1 MLEAEGLNGRAAQL
15 EESISQLHWELSAAL
30 EHHQTAP
37 AGLEL
42 LLEPAIASLP
52 AAVTAIELSFAELSA
67 RVESSRAADEA
78 SRGSSSPP
86 AIAGSEELQT
96 IETSV
101 AALESKLE
109 STAAELTADIGK
121 TKESVTALAE
131 KTAREAAALQTKI
144 AGEVEVSITELGRK
158 VESTAAEL
166 AASVSK
172 AEAELGGRIDTEVA
186 GLAILG
192 SRVASDSARV
202 AGLGLFDGDASAELE
217 SQVSEEVNRSVL
229 DLSSLSVEDKLD
241 KEVAGLQARAE
252 LSEASVLAVEESVA
266 ALSARL
272 DGQGNAQAAGAA
284 AATAAGLSE
293 GGAVELEVRSSA
305 ACICHSSW
313 RPCWYTRATCNCLQA
328 ISAPRLHGPLDNM
341 Y

>member
-1 MLEAEGLNGRAAQL
+1 MCVSRTVGRLHASIGVLEAEGLNGRAAQL

-109 STAAELTADIGK
+109 STGAELTADIGK
-121 TKESVTALAE
+121 TKESVMALAE
-131 KTAREAAALQTKI
+131 KTAREAVALQAKI
-144 AGEVEVSITELGRK
+144 ADEVELSITELGRK

-166 AASVSK
+166 TASIGQVGNALTADLEAVAAKGEADRLDLVRQLFASLV
-172 AEAELGGRIDTEVA
+172 EAEYR
-186 GLAILG
+186 
-192 SRVASDSARV
+192 
-202 AGLGLFDGDASAELE
+202 
-217 SQVSEEVNRSVL
+217 QV
-229 DLSSLSVEDKLD
+229 
-241 KEVAGLQARAE
+241 
-252 LSEASVLAVEESVA
+252 
-266 ALSARL
+266 
-272 DGQGNAQAAGAA
+272 
-284 AATAAGLSE
+284 
-293 GGAVELEVRSSA
+293 
-305 ACICHSSW
+305 
-313 RPCWYTRATCNCLQA
+313 
-328 ISAPRLHGPLDNM
+328 
-341 Y
+341 